1 MMKMNIDSTVNF
13 FLGLQTQIKVLHWQ
27 TKGVGSHTKH
37 NAFGDF
43 YDTIDGLIDNF
54 VEQAMGKYGRFELNQ
69 ETNTI
74 ELMNYNE
81 TDLEKFIESLRNV
94 LVNMSKEYDETDTN
108 LINLRD
114 EMLGEVNKL
123 SYLLTLE

>member
-1 MMKMNIDSTVNF
+1 MNIDSTVNF

-27 TKGVGSHTKH
+27 TKGVGSHAQH
-37 NAFGDF
+37 LAFGEF
-43 YDTIDGLIDNF
+43 YETLDGLIDSF
-54 VEQAMGKYGRFELNQ
+54 VEQAMGKYGRFELSQ

-114 EMLGEVNKL
+114 EMLGEVSKL